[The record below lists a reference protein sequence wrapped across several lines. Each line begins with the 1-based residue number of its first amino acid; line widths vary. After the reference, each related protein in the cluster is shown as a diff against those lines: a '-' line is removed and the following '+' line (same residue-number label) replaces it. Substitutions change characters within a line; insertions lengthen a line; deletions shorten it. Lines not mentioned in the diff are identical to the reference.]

1 MKTMNLKKD
10 KDGNEYIEK
19 AGAYFFVQ
27 RFVNNQLK
35 QIQGG
40 DDDTERVNKEV

>member
-1 MKTMNLKKD
+1 MNLKKD
-10 KDGNEYIEK
+10 KNGNEYIEK
-19 AGAYFFVQ
+19 AGAYFFMQ